1 MCTEGSIHHDQRGMT
16 LIELIMFIVIVSV
29 GVAGILAVLN
39 TAVRGSADPM
49 IRKQMLAIAESLLEE
64 VELQPFSYCD
74 PADDNVATATSPVVG
89 AGPGFCASSVENLG
103 PEPGESRFSQTAP
116 FNNVNDYFL
125 SGGYP
130 LPSPITDITN
140 SNPAPAGYSA
150 KIDVVPEP
158 LNGIASDSTA
168 ANMNVLRIAVTV
180 SHDSDSLLLE
190 GYRTRHSP
198 NFAP

>member
-1 MCTEGSIHHDQRGMT
+1 MHHDQHGMT

-29 GVAGILAVLN
+29 GVAGILVVLN
-39 TAVRGSADPM
+39 TAVKGSADPL

-64 VELQPFSYCD
+64 VELQPHTYCD

-89 AGPGFCASSVENLG
+89 AGPTFCASSVENLG
-103 PEPGESRFSQTAP
+103 PEPGESRFSLTAP
-116 FNNVNDYFL
+116 FNNANDYYQ

-130 LPSPITDITN
+130 LPSPITDISN

-150 KIDVVPEP
+150 SIAIVAEA
-158 LNGIASDSTA
+158 LNGIGSDSTA

-180 SHDSDSLLLE
+180 THDSDSLLLE